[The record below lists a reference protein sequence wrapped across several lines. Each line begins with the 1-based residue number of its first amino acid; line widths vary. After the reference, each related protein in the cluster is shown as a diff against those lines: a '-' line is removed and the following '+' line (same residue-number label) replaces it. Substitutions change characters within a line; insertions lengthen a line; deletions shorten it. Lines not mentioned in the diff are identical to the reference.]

1 MSVRMDRWMN
11 MVKDGWMSVRMDR
24 WMNMVKD
31 GWMSVRMDRDGYGKG
46 WLDECK
52 DG

>member
-1 MSVRMDRWMN
+1 
-11 MVKDGWMSVRMDR
+11 MSVRMDR

-31 GWMSVRMDRDGYGKG
+31 GWMSVRMDRDGHGKG

>member
-1 MSVRMDRWMN
+1 MD
-11 MVKDGWMSVRMDR
+11 
-24 WMNMVKD
+24 MVKD